1 MALTQKSL
9 KDLGFVP
16 EQRRGIFN
24 QRYKALVYRLDKTD
38 YLYINK
44 NSQTVFKSFVD
55 PEDNRRYSYPVI
67 KLGDTGFKEM
77 QDFLARAIRD
87 YERFGRRNRK

>member
-9 KDLGFVP
+9 KDLGFKP

-44 NSQTVFKSFVD
+44 NSQTVFKSFID
-55 PEDNRRYSYPVI
+55 PEDNKRYAVPVI
-67 KLGDTGFKEM
+67 KLGETGFKEM
-77 QDFLARAIRD
+77 QDYLTRVNKY
-87 YERFGRRNRK
+87 YERFGKRDSR